1 MSPSYQDAPDL
12 STPAST
18 SAVAQQKNGG
28 LMAITVVCLILGLLG
43 LLTSIFG
50 LTMLPSQETISQMQS
65 GQPGML
71 GDFQVKMAEIQ
82 QSQFIP
88 NLVVIGLNLIVGTLL
103 IVGSIDVLKTKEWG
117 CNLLRNALLAAA
129 IFVVLRGIYHIW
141 VEIRVKYSMKGFMQE
156 MMPALGG
163 NEDAVAIGMQISFG
177 IRLVIGLLWPVG
189 LSVFLSGFYLW
200 SRMCLNKP
208 SIKVI
213 FNTAS

>member
-1 MSPSYQDAPDL
+1 
-12 STPAST
+12 
-18 SAVAQQKNGG
+18 
-28 LMAITVVCLILGLLG
+28 MAITVVCLILGLLG

-65 GQPGML
+65 GQPSML

-189 LSVFLSGFYLW
+189 LSVFLSRFYLW

>member
-65 GQPGML
+65 GQPGIL

-103 IVGSIDVLKTKEWG
+103 IIGSIDVLKTRNGDATYFETHCWQQPF
-117 CNLLRNALLAAA
+117 LLYCA
-129 IFVVLRGIYHIW
+129 
-141 VEIRVKYSMKGFMQE
+141 ESTT
-156 MMPALGG
+156 
-163 NEDAVAIGMQISFG
+163 S
-177 IRLVIGLLWPVG
+177 GLKSG
-189 LSVFLSGFYLW
+189 L
-200 SRMCLNKP
+200 
-208 SIKVI
+208 
-213 FNTAS
+213 NTA